1 MYEIANDSKYFMEAT
16 SMALRTLRLEGDGI
30 LRKKSR
36 HVKEINNR
44 IKTLLDDMID
54 TLQENNGLGLAAPQ
68 VGILKRVVIIQISE
82 EDDLLELINPEIIEF
97 EGSQVNMEGCLSIP
111 GERDY
116 VERPEYVKVRAL
128 NRDGEEVIV
137 EGEGILAIALCHE
150 LDHLDGVLYID
161 KTVEVDEDDMDDE
174 TGNESENEKGNE
186 SGD

>member
-1 MYEIANDSKYFMEAT
+1 
-16 SMALRTLRLEGDGI
+16 MALRTLRLEGDGI

-68 VGILKRVVIIQISE
+68 VGILKRVVIIQLSE
-82 EDDLLELINPEIIEF
+82 EDELHELINPEIIEF
-97 EGSQVNMEGCLSIP
+97 NGSQINMEGCLSIP

-116 VERPEYVKVRAL
+116 VERPEYVKVKAL
-128 NRDGEEVIV
+128 NRDSEEVII
-137 EGEGILAIALCHE
+137 EGEGVLAIALCHE

-161 KTVEVDEDDMDDE
+161 KIVEVDEDDIDNEDDTDDE
-174 TGNESENEKGNE
+174 NEVSNENEKGNE
-186 SGD
+186 SGE